1 MGIECT
7 RQTFDKQKV
16 VKNGEIRTKLSS
28 NNQTFFQVGAALE
41 NRLYNIPSRGSEP
54 ISLGFEV
61 TPLEPGLAV
70 VDINPQ
76 SGVPP
81 APIQTSALVNIYE
94 PNTNPL
100 SKQGQAT
107 LLTVPDPVIPVPPPI
122 VVVEEVEPD
131 PVSIVNK
138 QLQKL
143 NKICQ

>member
-1 MGIECT
+1 MEKYKT
-7 RQTFDKQKV
+7 KFKQP
-16 VKNGEIRTKLSS
+16 N
-28 NNQTFFQVGAALE
+28 FFTLQVGAALE

-131 PVSIVNK
+131 PVSKQIAEKSKVNLEK
-138 QLQKL
+138 HISDTKY
-143 NKICQ
+143 